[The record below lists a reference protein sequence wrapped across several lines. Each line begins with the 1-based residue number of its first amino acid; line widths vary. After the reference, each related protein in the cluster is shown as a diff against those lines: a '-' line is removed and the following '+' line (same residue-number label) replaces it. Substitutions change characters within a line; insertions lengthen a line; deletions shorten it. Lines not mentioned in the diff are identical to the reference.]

1 MTAASVAT
9 ENTARANHQVAKQKY
24 QVETM
29 MNSAN
34 TYERKTIQDEMM
46 DGVAVD
52 QIRAMERDAAYQRKI
67 IDGAVAYQEKIVNGG
82 YQQGRLGQGPQGK
95 VIEGATSKLYQG
107 RKVEGYLGT
116 MAEDY
121 KRNRK
126 LPPRVEEMLR
136 EQVNLDETVLHD
148 VFAVAMED
156 LTLEKEA
163 NFVAKGL
170 CHLCGAKEKYYVPVV
185 SFCPHADENHSLCRE
200 HLRTIYRVRMEA
212 LFVGRNGTA
221 PNRHLLR
228 CIVCTLACP
237 CTLCRAEKERNVRK
251 YKCYLLDT
259 LRRSGQGPT
268 IAMRDDSATAAV
280 ASSMPEG
287 GQLAHSAAQSSS
299 ESRRYARCP
308 PTHPVHGHPPVQ
320 SDGFLARDTET
331 VAAHEGRGL
340 VQTQQ
345 PEYKQYLGSSRND
358 YGSSAQIPWTHSS
371 SMQISS
377 IQAFSATYSMQASS
391 TEASKLLTSSTH
403 ASSMQ
408 AQSKQSSQYPP
419 VPKQAAKDTPPDFL
433 PVMSNGAPVIGSR
446 AAARATSPRVHHG
459 STKLPSAATILNCAE
474 SEKSLVH
481 LVSSLNQGGAP
492 GSLVTSD
499 ARGQISKGS
508 TYDQSKLRYNKSD
521 IGSSGSGQGCN
532 DAEMEAATMVY
543 SVRGVAD
550 RRRQAESPH
559 QDHLYTSSMDSSD
572 SSPRERSNFAG
583 RSIED
588 SHILKRKS
596 NEGKDEAS
604 SGPRDLNT
612 MAPRNDSEAS
622 RCGESVPS
630 EQQNGDL
637 RHHQTAMRLNLK
649 THGRGKEC
657 AHKADTNNENQSSQ
671 TPTSLPPA
679 RPGRSRKVTVGTVVT
694 ASSASRAGRKGTQER
709 KTIAPPKRGRGRP
722 PKRAKRSQNEDEKM
736 ADEKSIGDDEKEDEE
751 EGGLVSEL
759 DANLDYCEVCQG
771 AGDLVC
777 CDKCPRSF
785 HLKCLHMTENDLPEG
800 DWQCNECKKP
810 SRFDA
815 YSVAVASEKTLL
827 DKCLK
832 IVQCLKSHP
841 FAKQF
846 LLPVENVPMYTR
858 VVKQPMDLSKIEN
871 KLKMGAYIV
880 DSNTVADGVNEL
892 DSTHFANDVR
902 LMWSNCKL
910 FNDDGSG
917 IVRAAD
923 ILSDGFERLYK
934 ESIARPLTSQN
945 GC

>member
-200 HLRTIYRVRMEA
+200 HLRTIYRLR
-212 LFVGRNGTA
+212 
-221 PNRHLLR
+221 LLHPCPKEDNWR
-228 CIVCTLACP
+228 IV
-237 CTLCRAEKERNVRK
+237 
-251 YKCYLLDT
+251 LLK
-259 LRRSGQGPT
+259 
-268 IAMRDDSATAAV
+268 AV
-280 ASSMPEG
+280 AKVAGMHG
-287 GQLAHSAAQSSS
+287 V
-299 ESRRYARCP
+299 RRHILCMAI
-308 PTHPVHGHPPVQ
+308 PPVQ

-345 PEYKQYLGSSRND
+345 PEYKQYSGSSRND

-377 IQAFSATYSMQASS
+377 IQTFSATYSMQASS

-459 STKLPSAATILNCAE
+459 STKLPSAATVLNCAE

-559 QDHLYTSSMDSSD
+559 QDHLYTSSMDPSD